1 MVVGSWMTDA
11 VPDLVATVGWSALPG
26 YLLHSFLQE
35 VVARGFMQS
44 SIQRFLNDR
53 RGVRTVILTST
64 MFGVFHIHFGLP
76 AIIVTIA
83 SCIIFGLFYLRHQY
97 IVGVTLLHFMLGA
110 CAFSIGL
117 L

>member
-1 MVVGSWMTDA
+1 M
-11 VPDLVATVGWSALPG
+11 
-26 YLLHSFLQE
+26 
-35 VVARGFMQS
+35 
-44 SIQRFLNDR
+44 
-53 RGVRTVILTST
+53 RTVILTST

-83 SCIIFGLFYLRHQY
+83 SCIIFGLFYLRHQN

-110 CAFSIGL
+110 CALSIGL